1 MRLCEDISLIHF
13 FKAVEAC
20 GGEVKFCSRQG
31 DILNLKSTLS
41 QYLFTSLMARKDL
54 LQDGRIVCEDVQD
67 IEHIKEFLEE
77 EKEDE

>member
-20 GGEVKFCSRQG
+20 GGEVKFCSLQG

-41 QYLFTSLMARKDL
+41 QYLFTALMARKDL
-54 LQDGRIVCEDVQD
+54 LQNGRIVCENAKD
-67 IEHIKEFLEE
+67 IEYIKEFLEE